1 MGYDVID
8 MFSNNL
14 NLNFSSKSTGE
25 YIKCKIEK
33 KDVILLK
40 PTTFMNL
47 SGKALLEFINF
58 FKIDKN
64 KIIVIYDDKDLDVG
78 TIRIRKNGS
87 SGGHNGIKSIEQ
99 VTSQFIRIRIGIG
112 KPKFKDDMI
121 NHVIA
126 KVSNSEYEELRKGI
140 IKGYNSVIDI
150 LKYGVDIAMNKNNI
164 NINKINNKKEKRKNK
179 MDKIYITG
187 HKNPDTDTIMSAI
200 VAEYLY
206 THLGYNVEA
215 IKQGELNPE
224 TKFAIKK
231 TGLRIPNTITKLSK
245 DSKVILVDH
254 NNPMESLENIK
265 ELNITNIIDH
275 HAIKLDLGNPT
286 YIRTEPVG
294 CTATIILK
302 LFKENNLLPAPTT
315 AGLMLSAIVSDTLLF
330 KSPTCTECDVK
341 AGKELAEIAG
351 INVEEYGLEMLKA
364 GTALGGKSEAEL
376 INMDM
381 KIFEVDGSK
390 IGVAQ
395 VNTVNKA
402 ELLERKE
409 KLLVEINNIIKKE
422 GLKFFIFAITN
433 ILSNDSTGIVAGDGN
448 AIIEKAFNEKID
460 NNLIALKGVVS
471 RKKQIIPPL
480 TKAIQEA

>member
-8 MFSNNL
+8 MFSKNL
-14 NLNFSSKSTGE
+14 NLPYTSKNNGD

-64 KIIVIYDDKDLDVG
+64 NIIVIYDDKDLDVG

-87 SGGHNGIKSIEQ
+87 NGGHNGIKSIE
-99 VTSQFIRIRIGIG
+99 TITDKFIRVRIGIG

-121 NHVIA
+121 NHVIS
-126 KVSNSEYEELRKGI
+126 KVSNDEYDELKIGI
-140 IKGYNSVIDI
+140 SKAYKAVIDI
-150 LKYGVDIAMNKNNI
+150 LKYGVDISMNKNNLKS
-164 NINKINNKKEKRKNK
+164 NKNNKQEKRKNN

-224 TKFAIKK
+224 TKFAIEK

-265 ELNITNIIDH
+265 ELNIINIIDH

-294 CTATIILK
+294 CTATI
-302 LFKENNLLPAPTT
+302 LFKMFRENSIEIPKNIALA
-315 AGLMLSAIVSDTLLF
+315 MLSAIISDSLLF
-330 KSPTCTECDVK
+330 KSPTCTDEDKKV
-341 AGKELAEIAG
+341 ASELEKIAG
-351 INVEEYGLEMLKA
+351 INKEEYGMEMLKA
-364 GTALGGKSEAEL
+364 GTDLSSYSIEEILNIDRKTAVYGNYKASINQVMTADIEETLKLKEKLEAGMQKMIENENLDLFMLLITDIINSDSTVIALG
-376 INMDM
+376 
-381 KIFEVDGSK
+381 
-390 IGVAQ
+390 
-395 VNTVNKA
+395 NKA
-402 ELLERKE
+402 EAVE
-409 KLLVEINNIIKKE
+409 KGYNVTLNNNMAV
-422 GLKFFIFAITN
+422 LKRSSF
-433 ILSNDSTGIVAGDGN
+433 
-448 AIIEKAFNEKID
+448 
-460 NNLIALKGVVS
+460 
-471 RKKQIIPPL
+471 
-480 TKAIQEA
+480 